1 MFPAG
6 DAAMRIVICA
16 KEVLDP
22 DAVNNYALAGRL
34 EIGEDGKTL
43 TQTTIPRLIN
53 AYDEQAI
60 EAALRLRDA
69 GADCTISVVSAGPD
83 QTSLLKHAAALG
95 ADEIAAIP
103 LDPAAADYHSVA
115 FLLAAYIRSSGG
127 ADLVLCGRQASDDDQ
142 GVVPALLGE
151 ALGMPIVSIAR
162 AVELGESADGPV
174 VRVTRV
180 TPDGDEVVEASC
192 PVVVTI
198 SNELGEPR
206 FPTTAKKIAA
216 RRMKPTVVSVEELS
230 LPPEELAP
238 RVALARQFVPTV
250 QGNCE
255 FLSGETPAEL
265 ADRLIAKLRED
276 SVLQ

>member
-1 MFPAG
+1 
-6 DAAMRIVICA
+6 MRIVICA

-34 EIGEDGKTL
+34 EIGDDGKTL
-43 TQTTIPRLIN
+43 TQTAIPRLIN
-53 AYDEQAI
+53 GYDEQAI

-69 GADCTISVVSAGPD
+69 GLDCTISVVSAGPD
-83 QTSLLKHAAALG
+83 QASLLKHAAALG

-103 LDPAAADYHSVA
+103 VDPAAVDYHSIA
-115 FLLAAYIRSSGG
+115 FMLAGYIRSSGG

-151 ALGMPIVSIAR
+151 SLGMPIVSIAR
-162 AVELGESADGPV
+162 AVEVVAGDGGPA

-216 RRMKPTVVSVEELS
+216 RRMKPTLVSVEELS
-230 LPPEELAP
+230 VPGEELRP
-238 RVALARQFVPTV
+238 RVTMTRQFVPTV

-255 FLSGETPAEL
+255 FLSDGTPAEL
-265 ADRLIAKLRED
+265 ADRLIENLRRD
-276 SVLQ
+276 GDLQ

>member
-1 MFPAG
+1 
-6 DAAMRIVICA
+6 MRIVICA

-43 TQTTIPRLIN
+43 TQTAIPRLIN

-69 GADCTISVVSAGPD
+69 GAECTISVVSAGPD
-83 QTSLLKHAAALG
+83 QASLLKHAAALG

-103 LDPAAADYHSVA
+103 VDLAASDYHSIA
-115 FLLAAYIRSSGG
+115 FLLAGYIRSSGG

-151 ALGMPIVSIAR
+151 SLGMPIVSIAR
-162 AVELGESADGPV
+162 ALELVEAAGGPA

-216 RRMKPTVVSVEELS
+216 RRMKPTIVSVDELS
-230 LPPEELAP
+230 LPSEEREP
-238 RVALARQFVPTV
+238 RVMLTRQFVPTV

-255 FLSGETPAEL
+255 FLSGETPGEL
-265 ADRLIAKLRED
+265 ADRLIENLRKD
-276 SVLQ
+276 SVLP

>member
-1 MFPAG
+1 
-6 DAAMRIVICA
+6 MRIVICA

-43 TQTTIPRLIN
+43 TQTAIPRLIN

-69 GADCTISVVSAGPD
+69 GADCSISVVSAGPD
-83 QTSLLKHAAALG
+83 QASLLKHAAALG
-95 ADEIAAIP
+95 ADEIAAISV
-103 LDPAAADYHSVA
+103 DPATVDYHTVA
-115 FLLAAYIRSSGG
+115 LLLAEYIRSSGG

-151 ALGMPIVSIAR
+151 SLGMPIVSIAR
-162 AVELGESADGPV
+162 AMELVETAVGPG

-180 TPDGDEVVEASC
+180 TPDGDEVVEAPC

-216 RRMKPTVVSVEELS
+216 RRMKPTIVSVEELS
-230 LPPEELAP
+230 LSPEALQP
-238 RVALARQFVPTV
+238 RVTMTRQFVPTV

-265 ADRLIAKLRED
+265 ADRLIENLCRD
-276 SVLQ
+276 GVLP

>member
-1 MFPAG
+1 
-6 DAAMRIVICA
+6 MRIVVCA

-43 TQTTIPRLIN
+43 TQTAIPRLIN
-53 AYDEQAI
+53 GYDEQAI
-60 EAALRLRDA
+60 EAALRIRDA

-83 QTSLLKHAAALG
+83 QASLLKHAAALG

-103 LDPAAADYHSVA
+103 VDPAATDYHIVA
-115 FLLAAYIRSSGG
+115 LLLAAYIRSSGG

-142 GVVPALLGE
+142 GVVPLLLGE
-151 ALGMPIVSIAR
+151 ALNMPIVSIAR
-162 AVELGESADGPV
+162 AVELAESSNGLA

-180 TPDGDEVVEASC
+180 TPDGEELVEASC

-216 RRMKPTVVSVEELS
+216 RRMKPTIVSVEELS
-230 LPPEELAP
+230 LSPKEQKP
-238 RVALARQFVPTV
+238 RVTLTRQFVPTV

-255 FLSGETPAEL
+255 FISGETPAEL
-265 ADRLIAKLRED
+265 ADRLIAALREEN
-276 SVLQ
+276 VLE